1 MKNSLESNDVILG
14 IDFGT
19 SNSVISYFDKG
30 PQVIKDGVDSLIPTK
45 VYLGE
50 KMYFGNHIPKNII
63 KNNSRLIENFKSK
76 IGEYE
81 TSQEINNVIFQF
93 FRYLKDIVEIKFGK
107 DINFHTILTVPSNF
121 NDNQRNI
128 ILNNSKKA
136 GFDVLRLINEPTA
149 AAFAYGLNSG
159 NDEENI
165 LVFDVGGGTFDISLL
180 EVDTSESGFY
190 FEVVDSFGI
199 NDLGGNDFTD
209 CIYSKLVDRLK
220 INENLSDNIR
230 ESEFWKRCNKAKE
243 KLSFLK
249 KVEIK
254 VNNDDDNKFIL
265 DVNNCRDMCRDLL
278 DKLKNN
284 EWIMN
289 LADKINKKELSIN
302 NILLVGGSSKLIIIQ
317 DLIKEIFKIQ
327 PSIHNQVQHV
337 VSLGACYYGAL
348 IKNKLENFND
358 IILIDTLPLS
368 LGVETADGNFS
379 VIIPKN
385 TPLPAT
391 RSKKYTTDTP
401 GDEEVKIVVYQG
413 EKSVAKKNTIIGE
426 IDFDKVSLSTN
437 PVINISF
444 KVDISGLISISVEDL
459 KTNDSKNVLIKC
471 NVEIDDN
478 DTIEDNFEAEKL
490 DEEEAQLLSLCY
502 NIRNKIENLL
512 SSDNCEKQLDEEE
525 YNHFSNLL
533 SVLYDYEVESTKS
546 ILPTIPELIKT
557 NKNLDEKYFLLINNS
572 NLVSKNSI
580 EESRDSSSESKDYF
594 DIDDII
600 LQEKLEVLNSKLEYY
615 LSKAEENGDQFK
627 KDCIKSVYD
636 EVDNCK
642 RPSQKFIDDKLDY
655 LAELFSENSKNELYN
670 LCLFLKNGI
679 DNNEIPFNDELV
691 STINVQIDE
700 IDKINL
706 VNSKETS
713 SSYFIGK
720 VKLINSIC
728 EKIYKN
734 N

>member
-1 MKNSLESNDVILG
+1 MKNSLESNDIILG

-63 KNNSRLIENFKSK
+63 RNNRILFENFKSK

-81 TSQEINNVIFQF
+81 TSSEINNVIYQF
-93 FRYLKDIVEIKFGK
+93 FRYLKDIVEIKIGK
-107 DINFHTILTVPSNF
+107 NINFQTILTVPSNF
-121 NDNQRNI
+121 NDNQRNV
-128 ILNNSKKA
+128 ILGNSKKA

-159 NDEENI
+159 NNDENI
-165 LVFDVGGGTFDISLL
+165 LVFDIGGGTFDISLL
-180 EVDTSESGFY
+180 EVDTSESGSY

-209 CIYSKLVDRLK
+209 CIYSKLIERLS
-220 INENLSDNIR
+220 INDENSNDNIR

-254 VNNDDDNKFIL
+254 INNDNNNKFIL

-278 DKLKNN
+278 NKLKNN
-284 EWIMN
+284 NWILN
-289 LADKINKKELSIN
+289 LADKINKKELDIN
-302 NILLVGGSSKLIIIQ
+302 NILMVGGSSKLIIIQ

-327 PSIHNQVQHV
+327 PNIHNQIQHV

-401 GDEEVKIVVYQG
+401 GDEEVKIIVYQG

-471 NVEIDDN
+471 NVEIDDYI
-478 DTIEDNFEAEKL
+478 DDNFEAEKL

-502 NIRNKIENLL
+502 NIKNKIENLL
-512 SSDNCEKQLDEEE
+512 SSDNCEKQLDENE
-525 YNHFSNLL
+525 YNYFSNLL
-533 SVLYDYEVESTKS
+533 NILDEFEFESTKLN
-546 ILPTIPELIKT
+546 LPSIPELIKI

-572 NLVSKNSI
+572 NQFSKNSI
-580 EESRDSSSESKDYF
+580 EESRDSLCESKDYF
-594 DIDDII
+594 DIEDII
-600 LQEKLEVLNSKLEYY
+600 LQEKLELLNSKLEYY
-615 LSKAEENGDQFK
+615 LSKAEENGDEFK
-627 KDCIKSVYD
+627 KECIKSVYD

-642 RPSQKFIDDKLDY
+642 RPNQKFIDDKLEY

-691 STINVQIDE
+691 STINEQIDE
-700 IDKINL
+700 INRINL
-706 VNSKETS
+706 VDSKEIS

-728 EKIYKN
+728 EKIFKN
-734 N
+734 K

>member
-1 MKNSLESNDVILG
+1 M
-14 IDFGT
+14 
-19 SNSVISYFDKG
+19 
-30 PQVIKDGVDSLIPTK
+30 
-45 VYLGE
+45 
-50 KMYFGNHIPKNII
+50 
-63 KNNSRLIENFKSK
+63 
-76 IGEYE
+76 
-81 TSQEINNVIFQF
+81 
-93 FRYLKDIVEIKFGK
+93 
-107 DINFHTILTVPSNF
+107 
-121 NDNQRNI
+121 
-128 ILNNSKKA
+128 
-136 GFDVLRLINEPTA
+136 
-149 AAFAYGLNSG
+149 
-159 NDEENI
+159 
-165 LVFDVGGGTFDISLL
+165 
-180 EVDTSESGFY
+180 
-190 FEVVDSFGI
+190 
-199 NDLGGNDFTD
+199 
-209 CIYSKLVDRLK
+209 
-220 INENLSDNIR
+220 
-230 ESEFWKRCNKAKE
+230 
-243 KLSFLK
+243 
-249 KVEIK
+249 
-254 VNNDDDNKFIL
+254 
-265 DVNNCRDMCRDLL
+265 
-278 DKLKNN
+278 
-284 EWIMN
+284 
-289 LADKINKKELSIN
+289 
-302 NILLVGGSSKLIIIQ
+302 VGGSSKLIIIQ

-327 PSIHNQVQHV
+327 PNIHNQIQHV

-401 GDEEVKIVVYQG
+401 GDEEVKIIVYQG

-471 NVEIDDN
+471 NVEIDDYI
-478 DTIEDNFEAEKL
+478 DDNFEAEKL

-502 NIRNKIENLL
+502 NIKNKIENLL
-512 SSDNCEKQLDEEE
+512 SSDNCKKQLDEKE

-533 SVLYDYEVESTKS
+533 NILDEYEFESTKL
-546 ILPTIPELIKT
+546 ILPSIPELIKI

-580 EESRDSSSESKDYF
+580 EESIDSPCESKYYF

-600 LQEKLEVLNSKLEYY
+600 LQEKLELLNSKLEYY
-615 LSKAEENGDQFK
+615 LSKAEENGDEFK
-627 KDCIKSVYD
+627 KECIKSVYD

-642 RPSQKFIDDKLDY
+642 RPNQKFIDDKLEY
-655 LAELFSENSKNELYN
+655 LIELFSENSKNELYN

-679 DNNEIPFNDELV
+679 DNNEIPYNDELV
-691 STINVQIDE
+691 STINEEINK

-706 VNSKETS
+706 VDSKESS
-713 SSYFIGK
+713 SSYFICK

-728 EKIYKN
+728 EKIFKN
-734 N
+734 K

>member
-1 MKNSLESNDVILG
+1 M
-14 IDFGT
+14 
-19 SNSVISYFDKG
+19 
-30 PQVIKDGVDSLIPTK
+30 
-45 VYLGE
+45 
-50 KMYFGNHIPKNII
+50 
-63 KNNSRLIENFKSK
+63 
-76 IGEYE
+76 
-81 TSQEINNVIFQF
+81 
-93 FRYLKDIVEIKFGK
+93 
-107 DINFHTILTVPSNF
+107 
-121 NDNQRNI
+121 
-128 ILNNSKKA
+128 
-136 GFDVLRLINEPTA
+136 
-149 AAFAYGLNSG
+149 
-159 NDEENI
+159 
-165 LVFDVGGGTFDISLL
+165 
-180 EVDTSESGFY
+180 
-190 FEVVDSFGI
+190 
-199 NDLGGNDFTD
+199 
-209 CIYSKLVDRLK
+209 
-220 INENLSDNIR
+220 
-230 ESEFWKRCNKAKE
+230 
-243 KLSFLK
+243 
-249 KVEIK
+249 
-254 VNNDDDNKFIL
+254 
-265 DVNNCRDMCRDLL
+265 
-278 DKLKNN
+278 
-284 EWIMN
+284 
-289 LADKINKKELSIN
+289 
-302 NILLVGGSSKLIIIQ
+302 VGGSSKLIIIQ

-327 PSIHNQVQHV
+327 PNIHNQIQHV

-401 GDEEVKIVVYQG
+401 GDEEVKIIVYQG

-471 NVEIDDN
+471 NVEIDDYI
-478 DTIEDNFEAEKL
+478 DDNFESEKL

-502 NIRNKIENLL
+502 NIKNKIENLL
-512 SSDNCEKQLDEEE
+512 SSDNCEKQLDEKE

-533 SVLYDYEVESTKS
+533 NILDEYEYESTKF
-546 ILPTIPELIKT
+546 ILPSIPELIKI

-580 EESRDSSSESKDYF
+580 EEPRDSLCESKDYF

-600 LQEKLEVLNSKLEYY
+600 LQEKLELLNSKLEYY
-615 LSKAEENGDQFK
+615 LSKAEENGDEFK
-627 KDCIKSVYD
+627 KECIKSVYD

-642 RPSQKFIDDKLDY
+642 RPNQKFIDDKLEY
-655 LAELFSENSKNELYN
+655 LIELFSENSKNELYN

-679 DNNEIPFNDELV
+679 DNNEIPYNDELV
-691 STINVQIDE
+691 STINEEINK
-700 IDKINL
+700 IDKINF
-706 VNSKETS
+706 VDSNESS

>member
-1 MKNSLESNDVILG
+1 MKNSLESNDIILG

-63 KNNSRLIENFKSK
+63 RNNRRLFENFKSK

-81 TSQEINNVIFQF
+81 TSSEINNVIYQF
-93 FRYLKDIVEIKFGK
+93 FRYLKDIVEIKIGK
-107 DINFHTILTVPSNF
+107 NINFQTILTVPSNF
-121 NDNQRNI
+121 NDNQRNV
-128 ILNNSKKA
+128 ILGNSKKA

-159 NDEENI
+159 NNDENI
-165 LVFDVGGGTFDISLL
+165 LVFDIGGGTFDISLL
-180 EVDTSESGFY
+180 EVDTSESGSY

-209 CIYSKLVDRLK
+209 CIYSKLIERLS
-220 INENLSDNIR
+220 INNETSNDNIR

-254 VNNDDDNKFIL
+254 INNDNNNKFIL

-278 DKLKNN
+278 NKLKNN
-284 EWIMN
+284 DWILN
-289 LADKINKKELSIN
+289 LADKINKKELDIN
-302 NILLVGGSSKLIIIQ
+302 NILMVGGSSKLIIIQ

-327 PSIHNQVQHV
+327 PNIHNQIQHV

-401 GDEEVKIVVYQG
+401 GDEEVKIIVYQG

-471 NVEIDDN
+471 NVEIDDYI
-478 DTIEDNFEAEKL
+478 DDNFEAEKL

-502 NIRNKIENLL
+502 NIKNKIENLL
-512 SSDNCEKQLDEEE
+512 SSDNCEKQLDEKE

-533 SVLYDYEVESTKS
+533 NILDEYEFESTKL
-546 ILPTIPELIKT
+546 ILPSIPELIKT

-572 NLVSKNSI
+572 NQVFKNSI
-580 EESRDSSSESKDYF
+580 EGSSDSLCESKDYF

-600 LQEKLEVLNSKLEYY
+600 LQEKLELLNSKLEYY
-615 LSKAEENGDQFK
+615 LSKAEENGDEFK
-627 KDCIKSVYD
+627 KECIKSVYD

-642 RPSQKFIDDKLDY
+642 RPNQKFIDDKLEY

-691 STINVQIDE
+691 STINEEINK
-700 IDKINL
+700 IDKTNF
-706 VNSKETS
+706 VDSKESS

-720 VKLINSIC
+720 VKLINLIC
-728 EKIYKN
+728 EKIFKN
-734 N
+734 K

>member
-1 MKNSLESNDVILG
+1 MKNSLESNDIILG

-45 VYLGE
+45 VYSGE
-50 KMYFGNHIPKNII
+50 KMYFGNNIPKNII
-63 KNNSRLIENFKSK
+63 RNNRRLFENFKSK

-81 TSQEINNVIFQF
+81 TSSEINNVIYQF
-93 FRYLKDIVEIKFGK
+93 FRYLKDIVEIKIGK
-107 DINFHTILTVPSNF
+107 NINFQTILTVPSNF
-121 NDNQRNI
+121 NDNQRNV
-128 ILNNSKKA
+128 ILGNSKKA

-149 AAFAYGLNSG
+149 AAFAYGLNSS
-159 NDEENI
+159 NDDENI
-165 LVFDVGGGTFDISLL
+165 LVFDIGGGTFDISLL
-180 EVDTSESGFY
+180 EVDTSESGSY

-209 CIYSKLVDRLK
+209 CIYSKLIERLS
-220 INENLSDNIR
+220 INEEISNDNIR

-254 VNNDDDNKFIL
+254 INNDNNNKFIL

-278 DKLKNN
+278 NKLKNN
-284 EWIMN
+284 DWILN
-289 LADKINKKELSIN
+289 LADKINKKELDIN
-302 NILLVGGSSKLIIIQ
+302 NILMVGGSSKLIIIQ

-327 PSIHNQVQHV
+327 PNIHNQIQHV

-401 GDEEVKIVVYQG
+401 GDEEVKIIVYQG

-471 NVEIDDN
+471 NVEIDDYI
-478 DTIEDNFEAEKL
+478 DDNFESEKL

-502 NIRNKIENLL
+502 NIKNKIENLL
-512 SSDNCEKQLDEEE
+512 SSDNCEKQLDEKE

-533 SVLYDYEVESTKS
+533 NILDEYEYESTKF
-546 ILPTIPELIKT
+546 ILPSIPELIKI

-580 EESRDSSSESKDYF
+580 EEPRDSLCESKDYF

-600 LQEKLEVLNSKLEYY
+600 LQEKLELLNSKLEYY
-615 LSKAEENGDQFK
+615 LSKAEENGDEFK
-627 KDCIKSVYD
+627 KECIKSVYD

-642 RPSQKFIDDKLDY
+642 RPNQKFIDDKLEY
-655 LAELFSENSKNELYN
+655 LIELFSENSKNELYN

-679 DNNEIPFNDELV
+679 DNNEIPYNDELV
-691 STINVQIDE
+691 STINEEINK
-700 IDKINL
+700 IDKINF
-706 VNSKETS
+706 VDSNESS